1 MQTLKIA
8 TDVVEE
14 HGKKGELNKL
24 KKEEVEKRNNI
35 SQQFMQGQIRKRLKI
50 KVMGLIM
57 RKRMILWSKTTVVK
71 RNPKSAS
78 IVNAHLRLHRENLLQ
93 FVLQ

>member
-1 MQTLKIA
+1 METFKIA
-8 TDVVEE
+8 TDVVEG
-14 HGKKGELNKL
+14 HGKKGDINNS
-24 KKEEVEKRNNI
+24 KKKKNNI
-35 SQQFMQGQIRKRLKI
+35 GQQSMQGQIRKRFKI

-57 RKRMILWSKTTVVK
+57 RKRMILWSKTIVVK
-71 RNPKSAS
+71 RSPKSVS